1 MRNIAILS
9 FFSLLLILVSFSP
22 VNERRSVIGRVVI
35 DPGHGGKDP
44 GTHGAISKEKD
55 VALEISKHL
64 GRIIRTNMPDVE
76 VMYTRTDDSFPAL
89 QERSDF
95 ANKQGADLFVSV
107 HCNWISNP
115 SMHGTET
122 YVMGLHK
129 TDENF
134 EVARRENAVIFQED
148 NYEENYDGFDPNSP
162 ESYIFLTLQQ
172 SAYQEG
178 SLSLA
183 GKIEKELGT
192 RAGRRSRGV
201 KSAGFY
207 VLFNTTMPSVL
218 VETGYLSNS
227 KEERDLNDDLKQ
239 RSIASGIYRAIR
251 SYKEG
256 VESTK

>member
-1 MRNIAILS
+1 MA
-9 FFSLLLILVSFSP
+9 SFSP
-22 VNERRSVIGRVVI
+22 TNTRSVIISRIVI

-55 VALEISKHL
+55 IALKISKHL
-64 GRIIRTNMPDVE
+64 GRILEQNMEGVE
-76 VMYTRTDDSFPAL
+76 VIFTRDNDSFPTL
-89 QERSDF
+89 QDRSDM
-95 ANKQGADLFVSV
+95 ANKSGADLFISV

-115 SMHGTET
+115 SVFGTET

-134 EVARRENAVIFQED
+134 EVARRENAVILQEE

-178 SLSLA
+178 SLKLA
-183 GKIEKELGT
+183 ERIENELGT

-227 KEERDLNDDLKQ
+227 NEERDLNDDLKQ
-239 RSIASGIYRAIR
+239 RYIASGIYRAIR
-251 SYKEG
+251 NYKEE
-256 VESTK
+256 VESTN